1 MTTKDA
7 IRNTIEMG
15 NQVLMAYIGDLS
27 DKELFTRPGPGCNHV
42 AWQLGHLIA
51 SENIMVSGIGAETP
65 ALPDGFAEAYSPE
78 AAKSDDPAKFHTKEQ
93 YLEQLAAQRAATL
106 AALDALPEADLDQP
120 APESMREYCPT
131 AGAAFN
137 LIGMH
142 MFMHA
147 GQFVPVRRKLGKP
160 VVI

>member
-7 IRNTIEMG
+7 IRNTLEMG
-15 NQVLMAYIGDLS
+15 NQVLMAYISDLS
-27 DKELFTRPGPGCNHV
+27 DDELFTRPGPGCNHV

-51 SENIMVSGIGAETP
+51 SENMMMSGIGAEMP
-65 ALPDGFAEAYSPE
+65 PLPDGFAESHTPE
-78 AAKSDDPAKFHTKEQ
+78 TAKSDDEAKFHKKDL
-93 YLEQLAAQRAATL
+93 YLGQMATQRAATL
-106 AALDALPEADLDQP
+106 AALSSMSDADLDKP
-120 APESMREYCPT
+120 APESMREYCAT

-137 LIGMH
+137 LVGMH

-160 VVI
+160 VLI